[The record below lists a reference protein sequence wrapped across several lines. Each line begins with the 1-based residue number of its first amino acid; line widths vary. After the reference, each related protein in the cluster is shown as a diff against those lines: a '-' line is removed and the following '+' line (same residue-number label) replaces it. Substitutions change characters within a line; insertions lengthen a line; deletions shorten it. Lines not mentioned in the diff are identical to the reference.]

1 MQFNSDKIRTAA
13 GKLLQSLRKCA
24 AALLSIIRAAGGLM
38 KTLAGGLSAIG
49 RKACAS
55 KGRLAEY
62 GQKAAAAAGKIPG
75 AARRLSGRAASFF
88 STLGKKAASAAGGL
102 PSLGEKISS
111 GAKRCLTS
119 VRAGAR
125 SLSGKAAGSR
135 KAKTAVERKPLEAS
149 SSDGNRAEAPA
160 PGANRP
166 EALPPAVK
174 TERKPVVPVSSAG
187 AARKKK
193 NKKPV
198 RRAEGKYTKRRRRNL
213 RERRLSAIAA
223 GSAVLLLIMAAVFA
237 AVALFGPQMREPA
250 EVSTSVSTEG
260 NEAFRGEREGAE
272 KIPFGT
278 SFRGL
283 TESSRENLSGIRRQM
298 EESLR
303 EEYMQILDRGEGD
316 SFHTASAAGNKLW
329 KKVRRERKAELRKDP
344 LLILVNKWHY
354 LPEDYEVEP
363 VDLPNG
369 QRIGSICY
377 EQLEQM
383 LADCAE
389 AGGTPIVCS
398 GYRPHWY
405 QVNLFDAQID
415 RWLYAGYGQEEAE
428 AYAATAVA
436 IPGTSEHELGLAAD
450 IYSSENMDL
459 DESQVNTFT
468 QQWLMENSWRYGF
481 VLRYPQDKSDIT
493 GIIFEP
499 WHYRYVGKKHAK
511 KIFDAGICLEEY
523 LDETEHP

>member
-1 MQFNSDKIRTAA
+1 MHFNSDKIRTAA
-13 GKLLQSLRKCA
+13 RKLLQSLRRCA
-24 AALLSIIRAAGGLM
+24 AMLLSMVRAAGRLM
-38 KTLAGGLSAIG
+38 KSITAGLSSIG
-49 RKACAS
+49 HKAFAS
-55 KGRLAEY
+55 RGKAAVY
-62 GQKAAAAAGKIPG
+62 GKRAAAAAGKLPV
-75 AARRLSGRAASFF
+75 
-88 STLGKKAASAAGGL
+88 LGKKISYGARKCFSSIKAGAVSLAVMAKGLRKRGTDNNRTQAPVSGKKQVETPAVDQDRTETPLIDRKPITAPAADDQYHPL
-102 PSLGEKISS
+102 TD
-111 GAKRCLTS
+111 TS
-119 VRAGAR
+119 V
-125 SLSGKAAGSR
+125 
-135 KAKTAVERKPLEAS
+135 
-149 SSDGNRAEAPA
+149 
-160 PGANRP
+160 
-166 EALPPAVK
+166 
-174 TERKPVVPVSSAG
+174 PVVSAR
-187 AARKKK
+187 RKKK
-193 NKKPV
+193 KKTV
-198 RRAEGKYTKRRRRNL
+198 HRAEGKYTKRRRRNL
-213 RERRLSAIAA
+213 RERRLSRIAA
-223 GSAVLLLIMAAVFA
+223 GTAVLLMIMAAVFA
-237 AVALFGPQMREPA
+237 AVSLFGPQMREPA

-329 KKVRRERKAELRKDP
+329 KKVRRERREELQKDP

-369 QRIGSICY
+369 QRIGSTCY

-405 QVNLFDAQID
+405 QVNLFDAQIN
-415 RWLYAGYGQEEAE
+415 RWLYAGCGQEEAE
-428 AYAATAVA
+428 ANAATAVA

-468 QQWLMENSWRYGF
+468 QLWLMKNSWRYGF
-481 VLRYPQDKSDIT
+481 VLRYPKDKSDIT

-511 KIFDAGICLEEY
+511 KIYDAGICLEEY
-523 LDETEHP
+523 LDQTQHP